1 MIVRPSFGARPDAA
15 LAAGIELANVA
26 LGVTAP
32 VFLKLT
38 VDALTKGSAPFGLVM
53 LFIAG
58 FVIAWTGTNAAAA
71 LKLIFTMRIMDKLA
85 RRIALNASRSQLPV
99 LARRREGD

>member
-58 FVIAWTGTNAAAA
+58 FVNIWAAFH
-71 LKLIFTMRIMDKLA
+71 LYMGSRTLREDLA
-85 RRIALNASRSQLPV
+85 GANKRRPASSS
-99 LARRREGD
+99 